1 MYEIVSFGPVEVH
14 YIPTEEEEESCSHR
28 KIVQLASLQ
37 KTQSESTSTSFSD
50 GKSESGKS
58 EKNSTGADRNTKLSP
73 VPQSV
78 QKKSSIIGK
87 KADRKS
93 DQKRSESQTTAK
105 LQGKPEGHGRKST
118 QAARITSDMEM
129 KGRASSTT
137 SRTTVTNKTTTAKT
151 TMSTTKTSNRS
162 VGLSS
167 VSPTPPSSRKPS
179 DSKSVK
185 PRFAFQIA
193 YGWEPLLCMSY
204 QGYTRLVAQSSVP
217 LYVSSTANLIIDGR
231 NITIYA
237 PRSVKV
243 KGCYSVSAKLRPMPE
258 RGLCVVYAMNMRRFG
273 ECIEVVI
280 TDGMTVFCEGRQRI
294 TILSSAT
301 VTIIYG

>member
-1 MYEIVSFGPVEVH
+1 MALFPVPRATLEMYEIISFGPVEVH
-14 YIPTEEEEESCSHR
+14 YIPTEEESRSHR

-37 KTQSESTSTSFSD
+37 KTQSERTSTSFSD

-58 EKNSTGADRNTKLSP
+58 EKNSAGADRNAKLSS
-73 VPQSV
+73 VPQPV
-78 QKKSSIIGK
+78 QKKTSIIGK
-87 KADRKS
+87 KPDEKADRKS
-93 DQKRSESQTTAK
+93 A
-105 LQGKPEGHGRKST
+105 
-118 QAARITSDMEM
+118 
-129 KGRASSTT
+129 
-137 SRTTVTNKTTTAKT
+137 
-151 TMSTTKTSNRS
+151 
-162 VGLSS
+162 
-167 VSPTPPSSRKPS
+167 
-179 DSKSVK
+179 K

-204 QGYTRLVAQSSVP
+204 QGYTRLIAQSNVP
-217 LYVSSTANLIIDGR
+217 LCVSSTANLIIDGQ

-243 KGCYSVSAKLRPMPE
+243 KGCYSVSAKLRSMPE
-258 RGLCVVYAMNMRRFG
+258 KGLCVVYAMNMRRFG
-273 ECIEVVI
+273 ESIEVVI